1 MQRRWKMAFAAAGIA
16 VVAAGLS
23 VLLVLLV
30 SGGRSVASQRAVPV
44 RHLRRPVRHLR
55 RPIGQL
61 GTGRRSMQR
70 RGKITLAGAG
80 TAVVA
85 AGLSVL
91 LVLLVS
97 GGRPAARERAVPV
110 GHLGHPVPVV
120 HLPVMHDA
128 VSVRLVS
135 PFTGEPVKALGRVI
149 VAKIDNIVDARPPT
163 NLTGADIVYLLPV
176 EGGLSRIVA
185 VYSSRIPAVIGPVR
199 SARQD
204 DLELLAQFGRPGFA
218 YSGATP
224 HLLPFIARARVVNL
238 YDTSAYFRDGSRVA
252 PHNLYADGRVLRA
265 EAAAASIARDIGF
278 RFGPAPPG
286 GQPVTSFSV
295 SYPAAGFT
303 FRWSARAH
311 RWLVWMDGT
320 QATDAAGGDLAAATV
335 IIQDTV
341 VRTSRF
347 LEYGVRPPY
356 AESAGSGTAVVLR
369 DGRAWPVHWSRSD
382 PDGGTTYT
390 LPSGA
395 RMTFAPGQEWIVL
408 TTTNWATAGL

>member
-1 MQRRWKMAFAAAGIA
+1 MQRRWKIAFAAAGIAAVAAGLAVLLVPRGRPVASQRAVPVRHLRPSVGQLGTGRRSMQRRRTITLAAAGIA

-23 VLLVLLV
+23 VLLLVLLV
-30 SGGRSVASQRAVPV
+30 SGGRPVAWQRAVPV
-44 RHLRRPVRHLR
+44 RHLR
-55 RPIGQL
+55 
-61 GTGRRSMQR
+61 
-70 RGKITLAGAG
+70 
-80 TAVVA
+80 
-85 AGLSVL
+85 
-91 LVLLVS
+91 
-97 GGRPAARERAVPV
+97 
-110 GHLGHPVPVV
+110 HPVPVV
-120 HLPVMHDA
+120 HLRHLSDT

-149 VAKIDNIVDARPPT
+149 VVKIDNIVDARPPT
-163 NLTGADIVYLLPV
+163 NLTSADIVYLLPV
-176 EGGLSRIVA
+176 EGGLSRIFA

-204 DLELLAQFGRPGFA
+204 DLELLRQFGRPGFA

-238 YDTSAYFRDGSRVA
+238 YDTPAYFRDGSRVA
-252 PHNLYADGRVLRA
+252 PHNLYAYGRVLRA
-265 EAAAASIARDIGF
+265 EARGASTARDIGF

-286 GQPVTSFSV
+286 GRPATSFSV
-295 SYPAAGFT
+295 SYPAAAFT

-311 RWLVWMDGT
+311 RWLVRMDGT

-335 IIQDTV
+335 VIQDTV

-347 LEYGVRPPY
+347 LEYGVRPPD
-356 AESAGSGTAVVLR
+356 AQSTGSGTAVVLR
-369 DGRAWPVHWSRSD
+369 DGRAWRVHWSRPD

-395 RMTFAPGQEWIVL
+395 RMTFAPGQEWVVL

>member
-1 MQRRWKMAFAAAGIA
+1 MQRRWKIAFAAAGIA
-16 VVAAGLS
+16 VVAAGLA
-23 VLLVLLV
+23 VLLV
-30 SGGRSVASQRAVPV
+30 SRGGPVASQRAVPV
-44 RHLRRPVRHLR
+44 RHLRRPV
-55 RPIGQL
+55 GQL

-70 RGKITLAGAG
+70 RRTITLAGAG

-110 GHLGHPVPVV
+110 MQLLDPVPVV

-128 VSVRLVS
+128 VPVRLLS

-149 VAKIDNIVDARPPT
+149 VVKIDNIVDARPPT
-163 NLTGADIVYLLPV
+163 NLTSADIVYLLPV
-176 EGGLSRIVA
+176 EGGLSRIFA

-238 YDTSAYFRDGSRVA
+238 YDTPAYFRDGSRVA

-265 EAAAASIARDIGF
+265 EASGASPARDIGF
-278 RFGPAPPG
+278 GFGPAPPG
-286 GQPVTSFSV
+286 GRPATSFSV
-295 SYPAAGFT
+295 SYPAAAFT
-303 FRWSARAH
+303 FAWSARSH
-311 RWLVWMDGT
+311 RWLVWMDRT

-335 IIQDTV
+335 VIQDTV

-369 DGRAWPVHWSRSD
+369 DGRAWRVHWSRPD

-395 RMTFAPGQEWIVL
+395 RMTLAPGQAWVVL